1 MVFAKSTY
9 PEKTIK
15 IKMHQ
20 SSSLTRRFLLAAKYE
35 EIHTLEQLQ
44 KSCHTLIKIGNLVHQ
59 LQKERAMSNIYL
71 ASNSTRFS
79 SELKQQIILAS
90 SNQAELLDSLEK
102 HYLLVKPG
110 QGDARLFNLITFA
123 LQGLEAL
130 PSLRD
135 KVRNQS
141 FTPKNATAAFN
152 QIIATLLNVFLE
164 ATDVANDPVITKILV
179 AFFNFM
185 QGKEYAGQERAC
197 GAAAFASNTF
207 NEQTK
212 AQLKQCQQGQVTSFE
227 FFKSYADEMLKTAFE
242 TFELHPS
249 GAQIT
254 QLRDML
260 LQLSNGN
267 SDELSQLSEV
277 WFAVSTERIDAL
289 HQVELQIADHL
300 IFSAAKQI
308 SISKRHLKDHKQAL
322 ETLVSKQPSHVVET
336 GGCSSY
342 GENIAQSKFTS
353 NKTMYDLITEQSDY
367 IRQINSALNEART
380 VIKEQKLINQAK
392 YILIEQLKITEH
404 EAHAQL
410 QKQAMDSQKSVYAVA
425 KKIMSLVD

>member
-1 MVFAKSTY
+1 
-9 PEKTIK
+9 
-15 IKMHQ
+15 MHQ
-20 SSSLTRRFLLAAKYE
+20 SNSLTRRFLLAAKYE

-71 ASNSTRFS
+71 ASNTTRFS
-79 SELKQQIILAS
+79 NELKSQIILVS
-90 SNQAELLDSLEK
+90 SNQTELLDSLEK
-102 HYLLVKPG
+102 NYLLVKPG
-110 QGDARLFNLITFA
+110 SGDARLFNLITFA

-130 PSLRD
+130 PALRD
-135 KVRNQS
+135 KIHNQS
-141 FTPKNATAAFN
+141 FTPQNATAAFN
-152 QIIATLLNVFLE
+152 QIIGTLLNVFLE

-212 AQLKQCQQGQVTSFE
+212 AQLEQCQQGQRTSFD
-227 FFKSYADEMLKTAFE
+227 FFKSYADDVLLAAFD
-242 TFELHPS
+242 TFEQHPS
-249 GAQIT
+249 CAQIT

-260 LQLSNGN
+260 AQLTQGN
-267 SDELSQLSEV
+267 SNELSQISEV
-277 WFAVSTERIDAL
+277 WFGVATERIDNL
-289 HQVELQIADHL
+289 HRVELQIADHL
-300 IFSAAKQI
+300 IFSAAQQI
-308 SISKRHLKDHKQAL
+308 LISKRHLKDHKHAL
-322 ETLVSKQPSHVVET
+322 ETLALKQPSHVLET
-336 GGCSSY
+336 NLDNNYSD
-342 GENIAQSKFTS
+342 NVAQSKFSS
-353 NKTMYDLITEQSDY
+353 NKTMYDLITEQSQY

-392 YILIEQLKITEH
+392 YILIEQLNITEH

-410 QKQAMDSQKSVYAVA
+410 QKQAMDSQKSVYSVA